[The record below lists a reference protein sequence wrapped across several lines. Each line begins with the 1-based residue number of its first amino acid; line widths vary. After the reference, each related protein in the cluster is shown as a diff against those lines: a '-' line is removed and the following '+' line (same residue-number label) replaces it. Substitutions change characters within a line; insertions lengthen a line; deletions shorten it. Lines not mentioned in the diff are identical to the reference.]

1 MRIKFL
7 SLSLSLSKVVF
18 LVAFWSFFF
27 ALPNFFFCE
36 NERENL
42 LLFRTKRRI
51 EKMIPAATR
60 TCLCTMSIRT
70 TAPALASSTHQEA
83 SSSLFLLEKK
93 NGNWNCRRRGLV
105 LPPKRGDTKA
115 KMTTTS
121 TMTRASNGSN
131 DDASTSS
138 YSTEGGERPRRN
150 DFTNPN
156 HWRYQSY
163 INSLE
168 NPDSLQNAEY
178 RQRTGRNHVYRGIV
192 SYDGTNYFGF
202 QKQGEDK
209 ITIQSELERCLM
221 QITSLD
227 RELLCLGAAGRTD
240 AGVHARKQVFH
251 FYTKDPLKDELN
263 CMRACNRL
271 LNKDVRVVE
280 IAKPHPMFHSR
291 FHAIEKTYRYTIDF
305 GLPHS
310 PFHRTT
316 AFSVGYREYDMKLL
330 EEACKVF
337 VGTHDFA
344 AFMNRS
350 RDGKN
355 LERNSERTIYSFD
368 VVRGGGGGSS
378 TTNGERYEDP
388 SSMLVHLYV
397 TGNGFLYKQVRNMVG
412 AILSVA
418 GGRYTVDDLK
428 MFLEKKDRKLVPMA
442 APAKGLCLYDVKYP
456 DEMYFSSSSSSSG
469 D

>member
-1 MRIKFL
+1 MLLDGPRSFDPAPFDDISFGLCTRRKDVVIM
-7 SLSLSLSKVVF
+7 SADLSKYCQVVR
-18 LVAFWSFFF
+18 VKNE
-27 ALPNFFFCE
+27 LPE
-36 NERENL
+36 QHLDVGMAEQNL
-42 LLFRTKRRI
+42 LSV
-51 EKMIPAATR
+51 AAGVAKGGY
-60 TCLCTMSIRT
+60 I
-70 TAPALASSTHQEA
+70 LAGGDETPDLILIATGSEVELA
-83 SSSLFLLEKK
+83 MGVRKALLEQ
-93 NGNWNCRRRGLV
+93 GTQARV
-105 LPPKRGDTKA
+105 VS
-115 KMTTTS
+115 M
-121 TMTRASNGSN
+121 
-131 DDASTSS
+131 ASTDVF
-138 YSTEGGERPRRN
+138 EK
-150 DFTNPN
+150 
-156 HWRYQSY
+156 QS
-163 INSLE
+163 
-168 NPDSLQNAEY
+168 AEY
-178 RQRTGRNHVYRGIV
+178 RERTWRNHVYRGIV

-221 QITSLD
+221 QITCLD

-240 AGVHARKQVFH
+240 VGVHARKQVFH
-251 FYTKDPLKDELN
+251 FYTKEPLKDELN
-263 CMRACNRL
+263 FMRACNRL
-271 LNKDVRVVE
+271 LNEDVRVVE

-316 AFSVGYREYDMKLL
+316 ALSVGYREYDMKLL

-368 VVRGGGGGSS
+368 VIRGGGEEEG
-378 TTNGERYEDP
+378 GERYEDP
-388 SSMLVHLYV
+388 SSSLVYLYV

-418 GGRYTVDDLK
+418 GGRYTIDDLK
-428 MFLEKKDRKLVPMA
+428 LFMEKKDRKLIPMA

-456 DEMYFSSSSSSSG
+456 DEMYFSPPPSSSSLRI
-469 D
+469 

>member
-1 MRIKFL
+1 MYVVNSGREKREGKFMDKM
-7 SLSLSLSKVVF
+7 S
-18 LVAFWSFFF
+18 SFFSS
-27 ALPNFFFCE
+27 CE
-36 NERENL
+36 QGQSRNKYQHQ
-42 LLFRTKRRI
+42 TI
-51 EKMIPAATR
+51 MITATRR
-60 TCLCTMSIRT
+60 TCLVCSSMLR
-70 TAPALASSTHQEA
+70 SSTTTRQK
-83 SSSLFLLEKK
+83 SSSCKSSLFLLRRKK
-93 NGNWNCRRRGLV
+93 KSTTTKRNPRTTNWS
-105 LPPKRGDTKA
+105 KRGGTFLQEEEEEE
-115 KMTTTS
+115 
-121 TMTRASNGSN
+121 
-131 DDASTSS
+131 
-138 YSTEGGERPRRN
+138 EGEDREVTRRN
-150 DFTNPN
+150 DFTDPM
-156 HWRYQSY
+156 HWRHQSY
-163 INSLE
+163 KNSLE
-168 NPDSLQNAEY
+168 NPDSLQSAEY
-178 RQRTGRNHVYRGIV
+178 RERTGRNHVYRGIV

-221 QITSLD
+221 QITCLD

-251 FYTKDPLKDELN
+251 FYTKEPLKDELN
-263 CMRACNRL
+263 FMRACNRL
-271 LNKDVRVVE
+271 LNEDVRVVE

-310 PFHRTT
+310 PFHRKT
-316 AFSVGYREYDMKLL
+316 ALSVGYREYDMKLL

-368 VVRGGGGGSS
+368 VIRGGGEKEG
-378 TTNGERYEDP
+378 GERYEDP
-388 SSMLVHLYV
+388 SSSLVYLYV

-418 GGRYTVDDLK
+418 GGRYTIDDLK
-428 MFLEKKDRKLVPMA
+428 LFMEKKDRKLIPMA

-456 DEMYFSSSSSSSG
+456 DEMYFSPPPSSSSLRI
-469 D
+469 

>member
-1 MRIKFL
+1 MPPEERGNFNDDRARMRM
-7 SLSLSLSKVVF
+7 
-18 LVAFWSFFF
+18 
-27 ALPNFFFCE
+27 
-36 NERENL
+36 RTRT
-42 LLFRTKRRI
+42 RTK
-51 EKMIPAATR
+51 
-60 TCLCTMSIRT
+60 
-70 TAPALASSTHQEA
+70 
-83 SSSLFLLEKK
+83 SSSSSSSH
-93 NGNWNCRRRGLV
+93 
-105 LPPKRGDTKA
+105 
-115 KMTTTS
+115 S
-121 TMTRASNGSN
+121 T
-131 DDASTSS
+131 D
-138 YSTEGGERPRRN
+138 GEEEEEEEN
-150 DFTNPN
+150 DFTDPK
-156 HWRYQSY
+156 HWRHQSY
-163 INSLE
+163 KNSLE
-168 NPDSLQNAEY
+168 NPDSLQSVEY
-178 RQRTGRNHVYRGIV
+178 RERTGRNHVYRGIV

-221 QITSLD
+221 QITCLD

-251 FYTKDPLKDELN
+251 FYTKEPLKDELN
-263 CMRACNRL
+263 FMRACNRL
-271 LNKDVRVVE
+271 LNEDVRVVE

-316 AFSVGYREYDMKLL
+316 ALSVGYREYDMKLL

-355 LERNSERTIYSFD
+355 LERNSERTIYSID
-368 VVRGGGGGSS
+368 VIRGGGEEEG
-378 TTNGERYEDP
+378 GERYEDP
-388 SSMLVHLYV
+388 SSSLVYLYV

-418 GGRYTVDDLK
+418 GGRYTIDDLK
-428 MFLEKKDRKLVPMA
+428 LFMEKKDRKLIPMA

-456 DEMYFSSSSSSSG
+456 DEMYFSPPPSSSSLRI
-469 D
+469 

>member
-1 MRIKFL
+1 MHVVNSEREKRAGKFMDKM
-7 SLSLSLSKVVF
+7 S
-18 LVAFWSFFF
+18 SFFSS
-27 ALPNFFFCE
+27 CE
-36 NERENL
+36 QGTERNKYQHQ
-42 LLFRTKRRI
+42 TI
-51 EKMIPAATR
+51 MITATRR
-60 TCLCTMSIRT
+60 TCLVCSSMLR
-70 TAPALASSTHQEA
+70 SSTTTRQKPV
-83 SSSLFLLEKK
+83 SYKSSLFLLRRKK
-93 NGNWNCRRRGLV
+93 KSTTTKRNPRTTNWS
-105 LPPKRGDTKA
+105 KRGGTFLQEEEEEEE
-115 KMTTTS
+115 
-121 TMTRASNGSN
+121 
-131 DDASTSS
+131 
-138 YSTEGGERPRRN
+138 EGEDREVTRRN
-150 DFTNPN
+150 DFTDPM
-156 HWRYQSY
+156 HWRHESY
-163 INSLE
+163 KNSLE
-168 NPDSLQNAEY
+168 NPDSLQSAEY
-178 RQRTGRNHVYRGIV
+178 RERTGRNHVYRGIV

-221 QITSLD
+221 QITCLD

-251 FYTKDPLKDELN
+251 FYTKEPLKDELN
-263 CMRACNRL
+263 FMRACNRL
-271 LNKDVRVVE
+271 LNEDVRVVE

-316 AFSVGYREYDMKLL
+316 ALSVGYREYDMKLL

-368 VVRGGGGGSS
+368 VIRGGGEEEG
-378 TTNGERYEDP
+378 GERYEDP
-388 SSMLVHLYV
+388 SSSLVYLYV

-418 GGRYTVDDLK
+418 GGRYTIDDLK
-428 MFLEKKDRKLVPMA
+428 LFMEKKDRKLIPMA

-456 DEMYFSSSSSSSG
+456 DEMYFSPPPSPSSLRI
-469 D
+469 

>member
-1 MRIKFL
+1 MVSNARCRCH
-7 SLSLSLSKVVF
+7 
-18 LVAFWSFFF
+18 
-27 ALPNFFFCE
+27 P
-36 NERENL
+36 
-42 LLFRTKRRI
+42 
-51 EKMIPAATR
+51 
-60 TCLCTMSIRT
+60 
-70 TAPALASSTHQEA
+70 SS
-83 SSSLFLLEKK
+83 SSSLFLLRKTTK
-93 NGNWNCRRRGLV
+93 ATTATTRRLTNWSRSSV
-105 LPPKRGDTKA
+105 PPKR
-115 KMTTTS
+115 MTTT
-121 TMTRASNGSN
+121 TTT
-131 DDASTSS
+131 TSS
-138 YSTEGGERPRRN
+138 QKSSEESEAEEENTQEVITQRN
-150 DFTNPN
+150 DFTNPD
-156 HWRYQSY
+156 HWRHKSY

-168 NPDSLQNAEY
+168 NTDSLQSLEY
-178 RQRTGRNHVYRGIV
+178 RERTGRNHVYRGIV

-202 QKQGEDK
+202 QKQGEGT

-251 FYTKDPLKDELN
+251 FYTKEPLKDELN

-271 LNKDVRVVE
+271 LNEDVRVLE
-280 IAKPHPMFHSR
+280 IAKPHQMFHSR

-305 GLPHS
+305 GVPHS

-316 AFSVGYREYDMKLL
+316 ALSVGYRKYDMKLL

-368 VVRGGGGGSS
+368 VVRGGGVSGGE
-378 TTNGERYEDP
+378 GYEDP
-388 SSMLVHLYV
+388 SSSLVHLYV
-397 TGNGFLYKQVRNMVG
+397 TGNGFLYRQVRNMVG

-418 GGRYTVDDLK
+418 GGRYTIDDLK
-428 MFLEKKDRKLVPMA
+428 MFMEKKDRKLIPMA

-456 DEMYFSSSSSSSG
+456 DEMYFSPPPSSSSSK
-469 D
+469 DDDDNDD